1 MRFKLRYGYLKHSS
15 AFRTS
20 NTGRIPHHIHHANAE
35 GCPMCL
41 DAGREIFNRGMLVR
55 AHRLILT
62 RQMSRQRL
70 KREPMRQMAG
80 ATEQNKMVGRDESL
94 NAQAQGMHREALL
107 EKRAAGVDDRH
118 QRSASVA
125 SLDYS

>member
-1 MRFKLRYGYLKHSS
+1 
-15 AFRTS
+15 
-20 NTGRIPHHIHHANAE
+20 
-35 GCPMCL
+35 MCL

-80 ATEQNKMVGRDESL
+80 ATGQNKVVG
-94 NAQAQGMHREALL
+94 
-107 EKRAAGVDDRH
+107 
-118 QRSASVA
+118 
-125 SLDYS
+125 